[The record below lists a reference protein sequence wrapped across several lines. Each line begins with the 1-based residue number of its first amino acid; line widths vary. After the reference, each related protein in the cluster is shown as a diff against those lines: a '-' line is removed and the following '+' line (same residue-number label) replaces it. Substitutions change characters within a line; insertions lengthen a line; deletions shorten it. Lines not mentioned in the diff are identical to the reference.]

1 VFHPT
6 ARRLDEPYKLY
17 GFTVPQCLVLV
28 FGGGGVIAG
37 LYYLHVG
44 IQAGGFLGSLIVGVP
59 ALYWLLGESGRIE
72 PAELLLDAVS
82 TLLAPSRYE
91 PGAPV
96 AASTVLVTE
105 HHQATGDVAAF
116 AIDAEASWE

>member
-17 GFTVPQCLVLV
+17 GFTIPQCLVLL

-37 LYYLHVG
+37 LHYLHVG
-44 IQAGGFLGSLIVGVP
+44 IQVGGFLGTLVIGVP

-72 PAELLLDAVS
+72 PGELVLDAVAK
-82 TLLAPSRYE
+82 LMAPARYE
-91 PGAPV
+91 PSAARTTAAPS
-96 AASTVLVTE
+96 ALARARDLDRR
-105 HHQATGDVAAF
+105 DV
-116 AIDAEASWE
+116 S